1 MGLMLHAKGRH
12 LIKNGQFK
20 DALDI
25 LAMGEVTC
33 RFLNADVLIALI
45 QLSYRC
51 PLADVYLIDFEPL
64 FSDYL
69 RYFRLGNEGL
79 GTNYESFY

>member
-20 DALDI
+20 YALDI

-33 RFLNADVLIALI
+33 KFLIADVSIALI
-45 QLSYRC
+45 QLSYGC
-51 PLADVYLIDFEPL
+51 PLADVY
-64 FSDYL
+64 
-69 RYFRLGNEGL
+69 
-79 GTNYESFY
+79 

>member
-25 LAMGEVTC
+25 ISIGEVAC
-33 RFLNADVLIALI
+33 KFPIVDVLIALI
-45 QLSYRC
+45 QLSYGC
-51 PLADVYLIDFEPL
+51 PLADVY
-64 FSDYL
+64 
-69 RYFRLGNEGL
+69 
-79 GTNYESFY
+79 

>member
-1 MGLMLHAKGRH
+1 MGLMLHAKGWH

-33 RFLNADVLIALI
+33 RFLIADVLIALI
-45 QLSYRC
+45 QLSYGC
-51 PLADVYLIDFEPL
+51 PLADVY
-64 FSDYL
+64 
-69 RYFRLGNEGL
+69 
-79 GTNYESFY
+79 

>member
-25 LAMGEVTC
+25 LSMGEVTC
-33 RFLNADVLIALI
+33 RFLIADVLIALMP
-45 QLSYRC
+45 LSYGC
-51 PLADVYLIDFEPL
+51 PFVDVY
-64 FSDYL
+64 
-69 RYFRLGNEGL
+69 
-79 GTNYESFY
+79 